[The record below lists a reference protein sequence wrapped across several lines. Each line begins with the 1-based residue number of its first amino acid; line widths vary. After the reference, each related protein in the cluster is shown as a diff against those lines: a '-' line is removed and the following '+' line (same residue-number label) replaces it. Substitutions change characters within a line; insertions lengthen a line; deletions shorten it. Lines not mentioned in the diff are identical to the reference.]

1 MLPTDICR
9 TCALQDDSL
18 LPLATRT
25 NKYANKSFSDI
36 LHELTQND
44 VC

>member
-9 TCALQDDSL
+9 TCALHDVNM
-18 LPLATRT
+18 LALSTR
-25 NKYANKSFSDI
+25 NEKHANKSLCDM

-44 VC
+44 VG